1 MDQSISKK
9 KKLLTPEKAASF
21 IPVLISSIISILV
34 IIFFVMPQYYKSKK
48 VGLELNEL
56 TRKKNE
62 LDKLKSQYKI
72 INKKFEK
79 LNKEKS
85 MIIELITGKS
95 KLETLL
101 SRLGEIGQKNN
112 IKFKSIIPKKLSKA
126 GEDSAKNKNI
136 RNLNNRK
143 AINKLNLK
151 LDPLLVEGTRK
162 YEFDFSFE
170 TEFANLVAFLREL
183 EFQDNVILIDNINIK
198 STSQSGKKNEIDN
211 PTEML
216 EVEMRLVFYGVI

>member
-1 MDQSISKK
+1 MLFI
-9 KKLLTPEKAASF
+9 LFPTLIIAETPE
-21 IPVLISSIISILV
+21 IIA
-34 IIFFVMPQYYKSKK
+34 
-48 VGLELNEL
+48 
-56 TRKKNE
+56 
-62 LDKLKSQYKI
+62 
-72 INKKFEK
+72 
-79 LNKEKS
+79 
-85 MIIELITGKS
+85 
-95 KLETLL
+95 
-101 SRLGEIGQKNN
+101 
-112 IKFKSIIPKKLSKA
+112 IPKKLSKA
-126 GEDSAKNKNI
+126 GDDAAKNKNI

-143 AINKLNLK
+143 DINKLNLK

-211 PTEML
+211 SKEML

>member
-1 MDQSISKK
+1 MDKSISKK

-143 AINKLNLK
+143 DINKLNLK

-183 EFQDNVILIDNINIK
+183 EFQDNVILLNDINI
-198 STSQSGKKNEIDN
+198 SLNSEDNDDGEIDRSSKI
-211 PTEML
+211 L
-216 EVEMRLVFYGVI
+216 